1 MKVIPRI
8 AISLVAISVAILRI
22 KFPEMKIDI
31 NTIILIVIAA
41 LPWLTGIIDT
51 AELPGGWKFKFKSL
65 KETAEKAERTGLV
78 SSSLTKE
85 DEEKYSFQQVGLDD
99 PNLALAGLRIE
110 IEKRLIS
117 LAKLHNI
124 DVKMQSVG
132 SLLNTLS
139 RKEILSKEERTI
151 ISDLISLLNGA
162 VHGARVNFDAAKWA
176 LEFGPKILK
185 SLDERIL
192 HIMELVL

>member
-22 KFPEMKIDI
+22 KFPEIKIDI

-78 SSSLTKE
+78 SPSLTKE
-85 DEEKYSFQQVGLDD
+85 DEEKYSFQQVGLND

-117 LAKLHNI
+117 IAKLHNI

-151 ISDLISLLNGA
+151 IADLISLLNGA

-185 SLDERIL
+185 SLDERIR

>member
-8 AISLVAISVAILRI
+8 VISFVAISVAILRI
-22 KFPEMKIDI
+22 KFPEIKIDT

-51 AELPGGWKFKFKSL
+51 AELPGGWKVKFKTL
-65 KETAEKAERTGLV
+65 KETAEKAERIGLI
-78 SSSLTKE
+78 SPSLTKE
-85 DEEKYSFQQVGLDD
+85 DEEKYSFQQVGLAD

-110 IEKRLIS
+110 MEKRLIS
-117 LAKLHNI
+117 IAKLHNI
-124 DVKMQSVG
+124 DSKMQSVG

-139 RKEILSKEERTI
+139 RKDYISKEERAI
-151 ISDLISLLNGA
+151 IADLISLLNSA
-162 VHGARVNFDAAKWA
+162 VHGARVNLDVARWA

-185 SLDERIL
+185 SLDERID
-192 HIMELVL
+192 HIVKLVL